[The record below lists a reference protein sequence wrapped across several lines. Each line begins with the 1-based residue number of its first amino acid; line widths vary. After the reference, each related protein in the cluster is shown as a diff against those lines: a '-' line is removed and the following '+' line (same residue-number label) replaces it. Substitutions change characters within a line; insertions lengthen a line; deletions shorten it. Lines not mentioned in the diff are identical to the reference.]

1 MDLNEL
7 LRLEQIALLNAAH
20 AVQASE
26 RKMHADLAAYYAV
39 RIRKLRKETKVSGYG

>member
-20 AVQASE
+20 SAQAAE
-26 RKMHADLAAYYAV
+26 RKMHADLAAYYAA
-39 RIRKLRKETKVSGYG
+39 RIRKLRKDAKVSLYA